1 MWAHD
6 SCLRRP
12 SKPSYREELASKGA
26 HDMPEQK
33 QMVFR
38 PNADFSDRGNWISL
52 GNDRYGALR
61 IRLVLIP
68 SKEADSRIGPMLEEA
83 YNIDGAHEQEIKT
96 KRGRVIIN
104 QTTMSGAIEQ
114 ATTARLFDRVSA
126 KVGAE
131 ASAGVPLNSIKFAS
145 ELNAE
150 FASEVTN
157 SLKRILSEESS
168 YTIQETEE
176 KEHTLKLKPGNG
188 LKTAYL
194 RRRYWPRR
202 WDVYIYS
209 AQYIELSFKTGWL
222 WSDVRKTIAKTDE
235 QVLGLPLTSV
245 IYYEP
250 QDVPN
255 VFYGPVENE
264 LKNPEDMEVVELREP
279 MPRIRLSAIA
289 PHASLEELAKIA
301 FPASWAEKI
310 QASGH
315 RKRLSEQRSA
325 RKAKKVAAKKPA
337 KKAPRKMA
345 AKKSMRKASA
355 KKAARKAAAKKR

>member
-1 MWAHD
+1 MALLREKGPSGADALLVFPPNGWALSQDSDLKIKKMREIWAHG

-12 SKPSYREELASKGA
+12 SKPSYREELASKGP

-68 SKEADSRIGPMLEEA
+68 SKVADSRSGPMLEEA

-176 KEHTLKLKPGNG
+176 KEYTLKLKPGNG

-194 RRRYWPRR
+194 RDGIGRGGGTST
-202 WDVYIYS
+202 YIPPS
-209 AQYIELSFKTGWL
+209 ISNFLSRPDGFG
-222 WSDVRKTIAKTDE
+222 R
-235 QVLGLPLTSV
+235 P
-245 IYYEP
+245 
-250 QDVPN
+250 
-255 VFYGPVENE
+255 
-264 LKNPEDMEVVELREP
+264 
-279 MPRIRLSAIA
+279 
-289 PHASLEELAKIA
+289 
-301 FPASWAEKI
+301 
-310 QASGH
+310 
-315 RKRLSEQRSA
+315 
-325 RKAKKVAAKKPA
+325 
-337 KKAPRKMA
+337 
-345 AKKSMRKASA
+345 
-355 KKAARKAAAKKR
+355 